1 MTKENIKLT
10 VAYYPKTLNDKAAFN
25 YVYTILRK
33 YSVDH
38 IEAEYSADMVD
49 FSFTI
54 ESNEINDLIKE
65 AMDKQIEVINIST
78 EKRMFTSMLKNIIY
92 QLEQYKKGIII
103 DNEKT
108 YDFVISGLAQAGL
121 TESRRTKKALLNLS
135 YFLKDYTRTSEL
147 SIHDNEV
154 TAEFVATADQVYYLW
169 LMTSEEHN
177 PYDYKPTELNY
188 YSWLKAYQYKIHRE
202 LEKTWKAIRSERT
215 NPSEIEMT
223 IHVPNQMLNDD
234 TLETPT
240 NKLLTIFFNGYPA
253 VAESH
258 MFNTIITG
266 KVHLEYM
273 QQRFDEIVKWVHSN
287 EELYSNNPTI
297 EGLVSQMLSVLRNT
311 LLDYSKDFAPAPD
324 VTFVF
329 GGKTL
334 DTSDDAAA
342 VGAYIMLKG
351 ESSQEAPEEVN
362 APMTVEEYDMVHH
375 PKHYQLP
382 SGKETKEVLYDLL
395 GSEGYQFWCVG
406 NTVKYVSRYKDKENP
421 IQDLKKA
428 QQNIQMI
435 IDVLK
440 KEED

>member
-1 MTKENIKLT
+1 MTNM
-10 VAYYPKTLNDKAAFN
+10 N
-25 YVYTILRK
+25 
-33 YSVDH
+33 
-38 IEAEYSADMVD
+38 
-49 FSFTI
+49 
-54 ESNEINDLIKE
+54 
-65 AMDKQIEVINIST
+65 
-78 EKRMFTSMLKNIIY
+78 
-92 QLEQYKKGIII
+92 
-103 DNEKT
+103 NEKT

-121 TESRRTKKALLNLS
+121 TESYRDKKALLNLL
-135 YFLKDYTRTSEL
+135 YFLKDFTRTAEL
-147 SIHDNEV
+147 TIHDNEII
-154 TAEFVATADQVYYLW
+154 AEFVATADQVYYLW
-169 LMTSEEHN
+169 LLTSEEHN
-177 PYDYKPTELNY
+177 PYDHKPIELNY
-188 YSWLKAYQYKIHRE
+188 YSWLKAYQHKIHIE

-223 IHVPNQMLNDD
+223 IHVPNQMLHDD
-234 TLETPT
+234 ALETAT
-240 NKLLTIFFNGYPA
+240 SDLLHTFFNVGPTE
-253 VAESH
+253 VESH
-258 MFNTIITG
+258 MLNTIITG

-273 QQRFDEIVKWVHSN
+273 QQRFDAIVKWVYSN
-287 EELYSNNPTI
+287 EELYSKNPTI

-342 VGAYIMLKG
+342 VGAYITIPNNVDFDYHSDIRSLAEGYDSVDDFKITNG
-351 ESSQEAPEEVN
+351 NTSIYGNKDGLNIKADKISLQG

-406 NTVKYVSRYKDKENP
+406 NTVKYISRYKDKENP
-421 IQDLKKA
+421 IQDLEKA

-440 KEED
+440 KED